1 MPAGLIFPPVDNL
14 AHTLVGAA
22 LGRAVG
28 ARRVPAA
35 GWIGAV
41 AANAPDWAEL
51 LIGVR
56 PDRGSL
62 AYYELHRGVT
72 HAFIGAAIETV
83 GIIAVLLGVFALVR
97 RRRGRVAPLGPMV
110 VLVAVCVAS
119 HLYLDW
125 QGSYGL
131 RPFLPWSGRW
141 NYADWVAIV
150 DPLYWLLPLVAL
162 AWGADRHWR
171 DLIPLLLV
179 AALVTALLVRRADVV
194 TGWLRVTCFTV
205 LAIGAVGWARYWFG
219 FAQRARAA
227 ALALLL
233 LAAYAGAQAIASV
246 PAKAAVR
253 DRATAR
259 FGARAQWAALTRVG
273 LPFRWNAMFASPDTV
288 AGSDWAIPRRL
299 EDPRVQ
305 RALRDEPAARAFA
318 EFARFLA
325 AEVDSGPQGVDVTL
339 RDARFALPP
348 ATGWGVVRVRL
359 AANGARLSTP

>member
-1 MPAGLIFPPVDNL
+1 MDNL

-22 LGRAVG
+22 LGRALG
-28 ARRVPAA
+28 ARRVPAS

-51 LIGVR
+51 LIGFR
-56 PDRGSL
+56 PDRGNL

-72 HAFIGAAIETV
+72 HSFIGAAIETV
-83 GIIAVLLGVFALVR
+83 GIMAVLLGVFALAR
-97 RRRGRVAPLGPMV
+97 RRRGPVASGPMM

-141 NYADWVAIV
+141 YYADWVAIV

-162 AWGADRHWR
+162 AWGAERHWR
-171 DLIPLLLV
+171 DLIPVLLV
-179 AALVTALLVRRADVV
+179 AAIVIGLLWVRTDIVV
-194 TGWLRVTCFTV
+194 TPLRLTCYAVVVVGGVGWVRHWFGVAGRQRAAVIGLVV
-205 LAIGAVGWARYWFG
+205 LA
-219 FAQRARAA
+219 
-227 ALALLL
+227 L
-233 LAAYAGAQAIASV
+233 YAGAQAIASV
-246 PAKAAVR
+246 PAKSAIRQA
-253 DRATAR
+253 ATAR

-273 LPFRWNAMFASPDTV
+273 GPFRWNAMFASPDTV
-288 AGSDWAIPRRL
+288 AGSDWAIPRHL
-299 EDPRVQ
+299 DDSRVRRVL
-305 RALRDEPAARAFA
+305 RAEPAARAFA

-325 AEVDSGPQGVDVTL
+325 AEVDSGPAGAAVTL

-348 ATGWGVVRVRL
+348 ARGWGVITVQLPRPTPD
-359 AANGARLSTP
+359 GAPMTRFLPP

>member
-1 MPAGLIFPPVDNL
+1 VDNL

-35 GWIGAV
+35 GWIGAI
-41 AANAPDWAEL
+41 AANAPDWAEF

-56 PDRGSL
+56 PDSRSF

-72 HAFIGAAIETV
+72 HSFIGAAIETV
-83 GIIAVLLGVFALVR
+83 GIMAVLLGVFALAR
-97 RRRGRVAPLGPMV
+97 RRRGSLAPLGPMT

-141 NYADWVAIV
+141 YYADWVAIV

-171 DLIPLLLV
+171 DLIPLVLV
-179 AALVTALLVRRADVV
+179 AALIAALLVVRADVV
-194 TGWLRVTCFTV
+194 TGWLRVTCWAV

-219 FAQRARAA
+219 PAQRARAA

-233 LAAYAGAQAIASV
+233 LALYAGAQAIASV
-246 PAKAAVR
+246 PEKAAVR
-253 DRATAR
+253 ELARAR

-288 AGSDWAIPRRL
+288 AGSDWAIPRHL
-299 EDPRVQ
+299 DDPRVQ
-305 RALRDEPAARAFA
+305 RVLREEPTAGTFA
-318 EFARFLA
+318 EFARFLT
-325 AEVDSGPQGVDVTL
+325 AEVDSGPAGVAVTL

-348 ATGWGVVRVRL
+348 ARGWGVVTVQLPGLQPRDSASMTRFL
-359 AANGARLSTP
+359 PP